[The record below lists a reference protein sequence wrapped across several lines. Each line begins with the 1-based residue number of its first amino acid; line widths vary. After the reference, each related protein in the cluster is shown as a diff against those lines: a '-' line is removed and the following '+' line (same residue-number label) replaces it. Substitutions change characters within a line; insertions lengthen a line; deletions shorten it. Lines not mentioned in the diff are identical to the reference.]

1 MGIKEKI
8 QEYAILSNS
17 VADIDGQIAQL
28 NMEKADMESRMAE
41 IKAALKDEMLDSGRK
56 SATIAGWKLNLSTST
71 STVIEE
77 ADMLPEEF
85 WKIKREP
92 DVIKIRERLK
102 IGLPV
107 EGAVL
112 KTNKNLSLKPVDRE
126 VFSIA

>member
-1 MGIKEKI
+1 MNIKEQI
-8 QEYAILSNS
+8 QEYATLSNS

-28 NMEKADMESRMAE
+28 QMEKADMESRMAE
-41 IKAALKDEMLDSGRK
+41 IKAALKNEMLSSGRR

-85 WKIKREP
+85 WKIERKP
-92 DVIKIRERLK
+92 DVMKIKERLK

-112 KTNKNLSLKPVDRE
+112 KNNKNLSLKNVERE
-126 VFSIA
+126 IFSIA

>member
-1 MGIKEKI
+1 MNIKEQI
-8 QEYAILSNS
+8 QEYATLSNS

-28 NMEKADMESRMAE
+28 QMEKADMESRMAE
-41 IKAALKDEMLDSGRK
+41 IKAALKNEMLSSGRR

-85 WKIKREP
+85 WKIERKP
-92 DVIKIRERLK
+92 DVMKIKERLK

-112 KTNKNLSLKPVDRE
+112 KTNKNLSLKPVERE
-126 VFSIA
+126 IFSIA